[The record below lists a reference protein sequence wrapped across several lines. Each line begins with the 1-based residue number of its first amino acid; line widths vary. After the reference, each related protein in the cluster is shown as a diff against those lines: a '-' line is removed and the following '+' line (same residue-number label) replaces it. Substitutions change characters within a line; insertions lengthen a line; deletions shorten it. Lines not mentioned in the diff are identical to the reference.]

1 MNKYTEKHFVV
12 TPAQMKAAE
21 GECEHRGTSC
31 AVLMENVGAKI
42 AERLDEMLS
51 LSGKTVVILA
61 GSGNNGGDGFAL
73 ARRVSE
79 RGARAEI
86 VIAGAMPKTELA
98 KDSYQRNMP
107 FYASVTSYESNLDA
121 VFALL
126 DAADIIADCV
136 YGTGFHGELS
146 EGAARLFDYCN
157 NLECFKCSADIA
169 SGCNA
174 LDGEA
179 DNSAFS
185 ADCTFA
191 LGAVKTGQLYAPCSE
206 KSGEIILLDIGISPE
221 CYSGGCSAVLCDEE
235 LLRLFP
241 KRKRISHKGTF
252 GRLLNVAG
260 SESCIGAAWLS
271 TNAALRT
278 GAGLVTLASVNTVTA
293 CVSVNLHECVL
304 LPLGAEKNIKAAEID
319 TILSAAKGAT
329 AISVGCGMGN
339 SGDTY
344 AVVDALIKN
353 TDCPIVIDADGI
365 NSLAPHINGLRDNT
379 NRLILTPHPKEFCRI
394 SGYEL
399 SYVLKNKLKAA
410 ADFAREHGVHLILKD
425 AYSVYAAPDGFT
437 AVNMSG
443 NAALAKGG
451 SGDTLTGTVAGL
463 LAQGMAIPDA
473 VRLGMY
479 LFGCAA
485 ELAAK
490 SRGMCGILPS
500 ELPEL
505 YPYILKD

>member
-1 MNKYTEKHFVV
+1 MNNYSEKHFVV
-12 TPAQMKAAE
+12 TPAQMKDAE
-21 GECEHRGTSC
+21 GECERQGVSC
-31 AVLMENVGAKI
+31 AVLMKNVGAAI
-42 AERLDEMLS
+42 AKRLDEMLS
-51 LSGKTVVILA
+51 LKNKTVVILA

-86 VIAGAMPKTELA
+86 VIVGAMPKTELA

-107 FYASVTSYESNLDA
+107 FYSSVTSCESAPDA
-121 VFALL
+121 VFGLL

-136 YGTGFHGELS
+136 YGTGFHGELP
-146 EGAARLFDYCN
+146 EVAARLFDYCN
-157 NLECFKCSADIA
+157 NCEGFRCSADIA

-174 LDGEA
+174 LDGSA
-179 DNSAFS
+179 DKSAFC

-206 KSGEIILLDIGISPE
+206 KSGEIILLDIGISAD
-221 CYSGGCSAVLCDEE
+221 CYAEYSAVLDNEE

-278 GAGLVTLASVNTVTA
+278 GAGLVTLASVNTVTTS
-293 CVSVNLHECVL
+293 VSVNLHECVF
-304 LPLGAEKNIKAAEID
+304 LPLGCEKNIKAAEID
-319 TILSAAKGAT
+319 VILNAAKDAT
-329 AISVGCGMGN
+329 AISAGCGMGN

-399 SYVLKNKLKAA
+399 PYVLKNKLKAA
-410 ADFAREHGVHLILKD
+410 SDFAKEHGVHLILKD

-479 LFGCAA
+479 LFGFAA

-490 SRGMCGILPS
+490 KRGMCGILPS

-505 YPYILKD
+505 YPYILND